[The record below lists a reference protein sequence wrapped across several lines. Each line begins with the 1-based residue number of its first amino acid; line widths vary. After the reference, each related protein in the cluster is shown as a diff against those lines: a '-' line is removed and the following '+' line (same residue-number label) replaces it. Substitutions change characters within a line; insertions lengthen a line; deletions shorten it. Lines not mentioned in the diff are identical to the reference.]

1 MLNRELQHANIKP
14 RRRLG
19 VSIPRNESE
28 IIEAQRLRYAV
39 FSGEMGARI
48 ETARSGVDHDMFD
61 PHCEHLLVRD
71 NDTNEVV
78 GTYRI
83 LPPRNAHRIGCYYS
97 EQEFDLVRLAH
108 LRPGLVEVG
117 RSCIHPD
124 YRSGSAILLLW
135 AGLTRY
141 MSENRYAHMI
151 GCASLSMGDGGHGA
165 ASIYQ
170 QIKDRHLCPLEYRA
184 FPRCRLPLE
193 RLDASRQADL
203 PPLVK
208 GYLNVGA
215 WICGEPAW
223 DPDFNVAD
231 LLILLP
237 LANIRARYAQH
248 FFAQAA

>member
-1 MLNRELQHANIKP
+1 MLNRELQQAHKP
-14 RRRLG
+14 RRRLS
-19 VSIPRNESE
+19 VSLARKESE
-28 IIEAQRLRYAV
+28 IVEAQRLRYAV
-39 FSGEMGARI
+39 FAGEMGARI
-48 ETARSGVDHDMFD
+48 ETARPGVDHDRFD

-71 NDTNEVV
+71 EDSGEVV

-97 EQEFDLVRLAH
+97 EQEFDLVRLAQ
-108 LRPGLVEVG
+108 LRPKLVEVG

-124 YRSGSAILLLW
+124 YRSGSTIFLLW
-135 AGLTRY
+135 SGLARY
-141 MSENRYAHMI
+141 MMENNYEHMI
-151 GCASLSMGDGGHGA
+151 GCASLSLRDGGHAA

-170 QIKDRHLCPLEYRA
+170 RIKERHLCPVEYRA
-184 FPRCRLPLE
+184 FPRYRLPLE
-193 RLDASRQADL
+193 RLDVSLQTEL

-223 DPDFNVAD
+223 DMDFNCAD

-237 LANIRARYAQH
+237 LANINPRYAQH
-248 FFAQAA
+248 FLAQAA